1 MHMPSITAGALVLL
15 VLTGAAL
22 AFQVIRLRQ
31 SCHTVFDGG
40 ILLCLGLL
48 AAATLP
54 LVPWAE
60 LADTALGHVVAALHL
75 LEVAYVV
82 LTL

>member
-15 VLTGAAL
+15 ALTGAAL
-22 AFQVIRLRQ
+22 AFQLIRLRR
-31 SCHTVFDGG
+31 SRHTVFDGG

-48 AAATLP
+48 TAATLP
-54 LVPWAE
+54 LLPWAE
-60 LADTALGHVVAALHL
+60 LAETALDQVVAALHL
-75 LEVAYVV
+75 LEVTYVI